1 MRRSPVLFLLLWLA
15 LLHLTSCGSM
25 GGTTS
30 RGTSSPGTSL
40 QVQFRDPRVGM
51 VLGVVN
57 DQHLRSI
64 GVTGETEDLR
74 RANFYSRKRGD
85 AMTKVASDR
94 IVAGLVQALDS
105 EGFSTYGME
114 GGSVGSLEG
123 TVIEI
128 NTGGRLS
135 HFRYSKGMPP
145 AALEAYQRC
154 RGLFMDV
161 YNVIPQYQS
170 ADPNQIRL
178 QGASS
183 NR

>member
-1 MRRSPVLFLLLWLA
+1 
-15 LLHLTSCGSM
+15 
-25 GGTTS
+25 
-30 RGTSSPGTSL
+30 
-40 QVQFRDPRVGM
+40 M

-85 AMTKVASDR
+85 AMTKVASNR
-94 IVAGLVQALDS
+94 VVAGLVEALNG
-105 EGFSTYGME
+105 EGFATYGMD

-128 NTGGRLS
+128 NSGGSLS

-145 AALEAYQRC
+145 GALSAYQRC
-154 RGLFMDV
+154 RALFMDV